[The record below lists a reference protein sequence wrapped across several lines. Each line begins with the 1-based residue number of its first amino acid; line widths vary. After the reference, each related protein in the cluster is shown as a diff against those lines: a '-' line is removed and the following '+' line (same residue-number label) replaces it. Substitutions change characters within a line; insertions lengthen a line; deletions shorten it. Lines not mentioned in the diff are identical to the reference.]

1 VLRIVLRRLLQSIP
15 IGLIVLVG
23 TFILIRVG
31 GGDPTATILGIS
43 ATAEQRAELRETL
56 GLNDPLFTQLLRY
69 VGEVFTGDFGDSY
82 VSKRPVV
89 AVLLQALPVTLSVT
103 LLAVTVAFIVGIPL
117 GILAARR
124 GGVTDRVIQSS
135 TVLFMAIPGFWL
147 ALMLMVGF
155 AVRLRWFPT
164 SGYVAFERDALGWIQ
179 HVTLPVVALCSA
191 AVAALCLQ
199 TRARFVDIF
208 DQDFIRT
215 LRAAGV
221 PTRSIVFRHALKNAG
236 GTIVTVGGLQFIG
249 LLGGVMFVEQVFAL
263 PGIGRIAVQ
272 AATQHDFPILQG
284 IVVVLMVLV
293 VITNLVVEIARAAVN
308 PKVRLA

>member
-1 VLRIVLRRLLQSIP
+1 MLQIVIRRLLQSIP
-15 IGLIVLVG
+15 IALVVRVG
-23 TFILIRVG
+23 TFLLIRVG

-43 ATAEQRAELRETL
+43 ATAEQRAALRETL
-56 GLNDPLFTQLLRY
+56 GLDDPLLTQLGRY
-69 VGEVFTGDFGDSY
+69 LGEVFTGELGDSY
-82 VSKRPVV
+82 VSKRSVISI
-89 AVLLQALPVTLSVT
+89 LTQALPVTLSVT
-103 LLAVTVAFIVGIPL
+103 LLAVAVAFLLGIPL

-124 GGVTDRVIQSS
+124 GGMTDRVIQSG

-155 AVRLRWFPT
+155 AVQLHWFPT
-164 SGYVAFERDALGWIQ
+164 SGYVAFDRDAAEWARHIA
-179 HVTLPVVALCSA
+179 LPVVALCSA

-221 PTRSIVFRHALKNAG
+221 SNRSIVFRHALKNAG

-284 IVVVLMVLV
+284 IVLALLLLV
-293 VITNLVVEIARAAVN
+293 VITNLVVEIARAVVN
-308 PKVRLA
+308 PKVRLT